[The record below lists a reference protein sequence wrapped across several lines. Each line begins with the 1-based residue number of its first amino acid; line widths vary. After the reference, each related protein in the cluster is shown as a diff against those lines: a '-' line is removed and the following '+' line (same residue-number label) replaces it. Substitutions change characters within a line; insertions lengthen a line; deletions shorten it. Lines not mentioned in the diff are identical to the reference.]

1 MRLLLGPGAPRELTD
16 DEVAGAYRPP
26 PGPWLRATM
35 VSTLDGSATGAD
47 GRSGSINDEADHVVF
62 AALRRHAD
70 AVVVG
75 AGTAR
80 DEGYGPGAVPIVLV
94 SRRGQVPDRLRDG
107 GALLA
112 TCASSPGL
120 GLAREVLGDDRVL
133 VLGDDEVE
141 LARLRPALHERGLDS
156 LLCEGGPR
164 LLADLVAARLVDELC
179 LTTVP
184 TLVGGD
190 HPRVMS
196 GAGSAVGARLT
207 SLVEADG
214 TLLARWAL
222 ATGRDG
228 AERR

>member
-1 MRLLLGPGAPRELTD
+1 MRLLAGPGAPRDLSE
-16 DEVAGAYRPP
+16 DEVALAYRPP
-26 PGPWLRATM
+26 DGPFLRANM
-35 VSTLDGSATGAD
+35 VTTLDGGATGAD

-80 DEGYGPGAVPIVLV
+80 EEGYGPADVPIVLV
-94 SRRGQVPDRLRDG
+94 SRRAQVPERLRDG
-107 GALLA
+107 GALVV

-120 GLAREVLGDDRVL
+120 AQARDLLGEDAVL
-133 VLGDDEVE
+133 VLGDDEVD
-141 LARLRPALHERGLDS
+141 LARLRPALHERGLVS

-164 LLADLVAARLVDELC
+164 LLADLLAADAVDELC

-184 TLVGGD
+184 LLVGGD
-190 HPRVMS
+190 HPRILS
-196 GAGSAVGARLT
+196 GAGLAQRARLAGLLE
-207 SLVEADG
+207 SDG

-222 ATGRDG
+222 HRGGGRS
-228 AERR
+228 